1 MSKPIHPTALFRL
14 MVLGPLTSRN
24 DIVRGD
30 IKSIAKELASKPY
43 NIPDSKR
50 IYISKESILRWYY
63 AWKRGGI
70 DALQPL
76 SRDDKGKTLL

>member
-30 IKSIAKELASKPY
+30 IKSIANELASKPY

-50 IYISKESILRWYY
+50 IYMVIPPFLTEVKS
-63 AWKRGGI
+63 RGLGN
-70 DALQPL
+70 
-76 SRDDKGKTLL
+76 